1 MAEDR
6 QSFDYVVVG
15 SGSAGSIVASRLSED
30 GRYSVCIVEAGGS
43 DRSIWLKI
51 PVGYARS
58 YYDPAV
64 NWMYRT
70 EPEAELGGRRIY
82 APRGKVRG
90 GSGAINAMIF
100 VRGAASD
107 FDDWRAAGSPGW
119 GFDDVL
125 PVFKRL
131 ERHAGGASAHHGDR
145 GPIGVTPMRGETHPV
160 CDAFLDA
167 CAELQLPA
175 TPDFNG
181 ASIEGAGI
189 YDVNTRRGLRSSSGA
204 EYLRPA
210 LGRAN
215 VEILDHARAARV
227 VLDSE
232 RRATGVEILRGGKR
246 IVVEAR
252 REVIVCA
259 GAVDTPKLLQLSGI
273 GDGAAL
279 AGLGIAVRHDL
290 PAVGRNLQ
298 DHLCASLYY
307 RSKVPTLNGDFSGLL
322 GQARLA
328 LRYLLTRKGPFAM
341 SVNQAGGFFRGRPSE
356 PRENIQLY
364 FNPLSYR
371 IPDDPGAGLKA
382 EPYPGFLLAFNACRP
397 TSRGTVTIASPDIEA
412 APEIRPNYLTTQTDR
427 DEAIQGSRLARR
439 IMDMPALRAITAE
452 EMPPSA
458 GASSD
463 DELLAYFRENC
474 GSIYHL
480 CGSAGMGPDASTSV
494 VDARLRVH
502 GVDALRIVDASIFPT
517 ITAGNINAP
526 TMMVA
531 EKGAAMILE
540 DARADRRPRP
550 VAAR

>member
-1 MAEDR
+1 MTGEP
-6 QSFDYVVVG
+6 QVFDYVVVG
-15 SGSAGSIVASRLSED
+15 SGSAGSIVASRLSEN
-30 GRYSVCIVEAGGS
+30 GRHSVCVVEAGGS

-51 PVGYARS
+51 PIGYARS

-70 EPEAELGGRRIY
+70 EPEPELGGRRIY

-107 FDDWRAAGSPGW
+107 FDGWRAAGNPGW
-119 GFDDVL
+119 AYEDVL
-125 PVFKRL
+125 PVFRRM
-131 ERHAGGASAHHGDR
+131 ERHADGASAFHGDA
-145 GPIGVTPMRGETHPV
+145 GPIGVTPMRGAAHPI
-160 CDAFLDA
+160 CDAFLKA

-181 ASIEGAGI
+181 AAIEGAGI

-210 LGRAN
+210 LRRSH
-215 VEILDHARAARV
+215 VRIIDRARATRI
-227 VLDSE
+227 VLDAE
-232 RRATGVEILRGGKR
+232 RRATGVKITRDGRRSL
-246 IVVEAR
+246 VEAR
-252 REVIVCA
+252 REVILCA

-273 GDGAAL
+273 GDGAML
-279 AGLGIAVRHDL
+279 AGKGIETRHHL

-307 RSKVPTLNGDFSGLL
+307 RSTVPTLNGEVSTLV

-371 IPDDPGAGLKA
+371 IPDNPKAGLKA

-397 TSRGTVTIASPDIEA
+397 TSRGTVEIASADA
-412 APEIRPNYLTTQTDR
+412 ASPPEIRPNYLSTTIDR
-427 DEAIQGSRLARR
+427 DEAIQGIRLARR
-439 IMDMPALRAITAE
+439 IMEMPALRAITAE

-458 GASSD
+458 GACAE
-463 DELLAYFRENC
+463 DELLAYVREHS

-480 CGSAGMGPDASTSV
+480 CGSAAMGPDPATSA

-502 GVDALRIVDASIFPT
+502 GVAALRVVDASIFPT

-531 EKGAAMILE
+531 EKGASMILE
-540 DARADRRPRP
+540 GP
-550 VAAR
+550 